1 MRMSDYANEAL
12 TLLSQGRESECRDV
26 LNRGTVALYGLGH
39 VEDAECLKGAIQLLR
54 YGVEVTAHEY
64 LVELAAKEESEND

>member
-12 TLLSQGRESECRDV
+12 TLLGQGRESECQDV
-26 LNRGTVALYGLGH
+26 LKRGAAALGRLGH
-39 VEDAECLKGAIQLLR
+39 VEDAECLSGALQLLR
-54 YGVEVTAHEY
+54 AGVEVTAHEY